1 LGIENLRF
9 IFNPKQI
16 AVIGASEREGSFGAR
31 ILRNLSGAY
40 AGLFFPVNAFRR
52 TVQGIPAYPSIGKV
66 PTKIDLAIVATPAH
80 TVPQIVEE
88 CGKAHVSGVIITSAG
103 FREEEKMKQILEQ
116 QLLDH
121 QKTTEY
127 A

>member
-1 LGIENLRF
+1 M
-9 IFNPKQI
+9 
-16 AVIGASEREGSFGAR
+16 
-31 ILRNLSGAY
+31 
-40 AGLFFPVNAFRR
+40 
-52 TVQGIPAYPSIGKV
+52 QGIPAYPSIGKV